1 MMKYLLILLL
11 LISTQLS
18 AKTTIKVGA
27 YNYPP
32 YAEWRN
38 GKPQGLIT
46 DIVRILNNSQDKY
59 SFSIVETTTNRRYYD
74 LENKYYDIIFF
85 ENILWSWDK
94 TKVQASKIFLEDGEV
109 FIAKKVPG
117 RKQSYFNNLKNKR
130 IRAYHGYHY
139 AFLNYSTDPKDLK
152 KWNVEITQSHDGNIQ
167 AVIEDRADIAMITL
181 DYLKV
186 LLKKRPS
193 LKDEIIVSTKF
204 DQVYKHSAIIRTN
217 SSIPLEEVNS
227 LLVKMKNSSEFK
239 SIFRSGDQQ

>member
-11 LISTQLS
+11 FFSNQIS

-32 YAEWRN
+32 YTEWKN
-38 GKPQGLIT
+38 GKPKGLIN
-46 DIVRILNNSQDKY
+46 DFVRILNKSQDKY
-59 SFSIVETTTNRRYYD
+59 NFSIVETTTGRRYYD

-94 TKVQASKIFLEDGEV
+94 NKVQVSKIFLEGGEV
-109 FIAKKVPG
+109 FITKKVPG
-117 RKQSYFNNLKNKR
+117 RNQSYFSDIKNKR
-130 IRAYHGYHY
+130 IRAFHGYHY

-152 KWNVEITQSHDGNIQ
+152 KWNVEATQSHDGNIQ
-167 AVIEDRADIAMITL
+167 AIIENRADIAMITL

-186 LLKKRPS
+186 LFKKRPK

-204 DQVYKHSAIIRTN
+204 DQAYKHSAIIRADSN
-217 SSIPLEEVNS
+217 IPLEEVNS
-227 LLVKMKNSSEFK
+227 LLVKIKNNPEFK
-239 SIFRSGDQQ
+239 TIFLSGDE